1 MDDFAT
7 LPGGIY
13 LGGKDANFVDA
24 DAQITDSFDNFIF
37 TFGGRD
43 TVLAGQGNDIVSL
56 SKGNDFADGGS
67 GNDVILGGQ
76 GRDTV
81 LGGTGNDGVYG
92 EDGDDRLDGGAGD
105 DIVSGGRGH
114 DLVGGGDGN
123 DLVLGGDG
131 HDTVIGGAGND
142 TVIGGAGHDQ
152 LAGGSGRDAFVFE
165 SGFGRDVVLDFQKGV
180 DTLQIQ
186 ANINGLRIRQPED
199 LARFVTG
206 DAASAEI
213 KLGSDSIKLVGVS
226 RADLIGNLSD
236 YVRIV

>member
-13 LGGKDANFVDA
+13 LGGRENNFVDA
-24 DAQITDSFDNFIF
+24 DAQLTDSFDNFIF

-56 SKGNDFADGGS
+56 GNGDDFADGGA
-67 GNDVILGGQ
+67 GDDVILGGQ
-76 GRDTV
+76 GRDTI
-81 LGGTGNDGVYG
+81 LGGAGNDGIYG
-92 EDGDDRLDGGAGD
+92 EDGNDRLEGGAGD
-105 DIVSGGRGH
+105 DTVSGGRGH

-123 DLVLGGDG
+123 DLLLGGDG

-152 LAGGSGRDAFVFE
+152 LIGGSGSDTFVFE

-199 LARFVTG
+199 LARFVSG
-206 DAASAEI
+206 DAASSEI
-213 KLGSDSIKLVGVS
+213 RLGPDTIKLVGVS
-226 RADLIGNLSD
+226 RADLLGNLSD